1 MYNNIGKKIKGL
13 TKLIVGIGI
22 SGSIIGGIV
31 TFLSLN
37 DSYYT
42 EDYAFVGIIIAIVG
56 SLTCWISGFF
66 VYGFGELVDQAQ
78 EINAKLSVSKNDSE
92 TKEKIAKLKEWREK
106 GLITEEEYKEKLAL
120 M

>member
-13 TKLIVGIGI
+13 AKFIVWIGI
-22 SGSIIGGIV
+22 ASCIISGIV
-31 TFLSLN
+31 IFLSLS
-37 DSYYT
+37 DSRYT
-42 EDYAFVGIIIAIVG
+42 EDYAFVGIIIAVVG
-56 SLTCWISGFF
+56 SLICWISGFF
-66 VYGFGELVDQAQ
+66 AYGFGELVDQTQ

-106 GLITEEEYKEKLAL
+106 GLITEEEFKEKLAL